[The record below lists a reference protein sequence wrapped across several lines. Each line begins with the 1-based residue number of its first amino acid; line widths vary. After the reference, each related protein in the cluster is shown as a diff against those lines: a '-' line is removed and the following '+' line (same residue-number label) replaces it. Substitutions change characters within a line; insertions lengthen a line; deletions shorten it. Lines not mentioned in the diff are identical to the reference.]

1 MPYDEY
7 LAERLR
13 NALSRA
19 PNVVEQKHMGGIT
32 FLVNDV
38 LCTRAHRSGSIMQRC
53 LPELTDE
60 LCQKPGVK
68 AMEMKGKDLK
78 GWLLI
83 SPEAVDSEDD
93 FDFWMKVALD
103 AAKVATPAKRRV
115 KK

>member
-13 NALSRA
+13 NALARTPGVLEQRA
-19 PNVVEQKHMGGIT
+19 MGGIS

-38 LCTRAHRSGSIMQRC
+38 LCTRAHRSGGVMQRC

-60 LCQKPGVK
+60 LIKKAGVK
-68 AMEMKGKDLK
+68 QLEMKGKLLN

-83 SPEAVDSEDD
+83 SPDAVDNEDD
-93 FDFWMKVALD
+93 FDFWLQVALT
-103 AAKVATPAKRRV
+103 AAKVATPAKRRR
-115 KK
+115 